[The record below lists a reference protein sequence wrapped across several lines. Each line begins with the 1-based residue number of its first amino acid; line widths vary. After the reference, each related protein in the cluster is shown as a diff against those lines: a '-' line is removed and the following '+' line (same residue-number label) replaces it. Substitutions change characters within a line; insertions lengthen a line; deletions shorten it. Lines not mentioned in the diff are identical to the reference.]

1 MRTAVY
7 KPYRETRWS
16 LYGLLVYITKGKTM
30 PLTIKYAGGENST
43 VSKGKT
49 EDGINFFTLRTT
61 TKSGSI
67 AVSTIYEDGT
77 IEETYER

>member
-16 LYGLLVYITKGKTM
+16 LYGLLIYITKGKTM
-30 PLTIKYAGGENST
+30 PLAFKNASGENSII
-43 VSKGKT
+43 SKGKT
-49 EDGINFFTLRTT
+49 EDGINFFTLRTKT
-61 TKSGSI
+61 EIGSI
-67 AVSTIYEDGT
+67 AVSIVYEDGT